1 MGSGTSPGGLLV
13 RRTDDR
19 LESWKEIAV
28 YLGRD
33 ERTVRRWEKQ
43 EGLPVRRHVHQ
54 RQSSVYAY
62 KSELDAWRQSRGV
75 APQNNHSSP
84 SPQRRIDWLRVVLGG
99 ALWSVAYNVL
109 TGAGWFLLLRRTGLS
124 SFHPL
129 LGSSSPPDFTRAAS
143 FILLTLAMGLSG
155 MWFYAGMR
163 SRYGAGRLTAVYA
176 GLTLWW
182 LWGLMPMLPDIG
194 MRTLP
199 GGPLTLEL
207 GSKMVVILLA
217 TLAGAWVYRNPAA
230 DQRQA
235 SQTAAPSPPTSSPAA
250 Y

>member
-1 MGSGTSPGGLLV
+1 MPCIQDNLERGREMLGSDTSPGQPPVG
-13 RRTDDR
+13 RAGDR

-28 YLGRD
+28 YLARD

-75 APQNNHSSP
+75 TPQDNHLSA

-99 ALWSVAYNVL
+99 ALWCVAYNVL
-109 TGAGWFLLLRRTGLS
+109 TGVAWALLLRRTGLS

-129 LGSSSPPDFTRAAS
+129 LGLSSSPDFTRAAS
-143 FILLTLAMGLSG
+143 FILLTLGMGLSG

-163 SRYGAGRLTAVYA
+163 SRYGARRRTAVYA
-176 GLTLWW
+176 GLGLWW
-182 LWGLMPMLPDIG
+182 L
-194 MRTLP
+194 
-199 GGPLTLEL
+199 
-207 GSKMVVILLA
+207 
-217 TLAGAWVYRNPAA
+217 
-230 DQRQA
+230 
-235 SQTAAPSPPTSSPAA
+235 
-250 Y
+250 